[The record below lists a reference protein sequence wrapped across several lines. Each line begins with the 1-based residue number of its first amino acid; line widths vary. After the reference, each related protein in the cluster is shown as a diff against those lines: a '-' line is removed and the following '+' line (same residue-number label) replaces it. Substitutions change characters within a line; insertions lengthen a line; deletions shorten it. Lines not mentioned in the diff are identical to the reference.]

1 MYQQTKS
8 SNNSGVCVVRESALC
23 AIGSR
28 ERGATQH
35 KEDIYRML
43 CEFISCPARLLLLTV
58 FCVDVTY
65 VAHNNDTC
73 GSAIDK
79 SLPPSIVRL
88 TFLFFDDAILLDSF
102 LLFPLLLII
111 LLFRCYPLPEFVW
124 SGSPRPSH
132 GPMLKMGFC
141 VHLKKVL
148 EGKSGQAG
156 AHVQNVTDSRFLQYR
171 F

>member
-1 MYQQTKS
+1 M
-8 SNNSGVCVVRESALC
+8 VCVLLERVRC
-23 AIGSR
+23 ARLEVER
-28 ERGATQH
+28 EEQH
-35 KEDIYRML
+35 NKRKIYML
-43 CEFISCPARLLLLTV
+43 CESCPARLLLLLTV